1 MCQSQIL
8 LKTLTLTLRRGDISN
23 KDEVKRLAEEVA
35 SKESKGIHLLV
46 NNGESPL
53 GPSTGSR

>member
-1 MCQSQIL
+1 MFHFQIFP
-8 LKTLTLTLRRGDISN
+8 KTLTLRPRRGDISN
-23 KDEVKRLAEEVA
+23 KDEVKRLAQEVA

-53 GPSTGSR
+53 GRSMEST